1 MVSDSLIKCSACGEL
16 KPVEDFSPNH
26 RSKTGHLSIC
36 KTCQGARVKAGRGR
50 ANLLPP
56 PLLASNNPKFEGL
69 TPRQLIASLRE
80 IVTELKARGYSYKG
94 ELTYTQRI
102 KL

>member
-1 MVSDSLIKCSACGEL
+1 MDSTELIKCSACGEL
-16 KPVEDFSPNH
+16 KPIDSFATNR

-36 KTCQGARVKAGRGR
+36 KTCQGARVKAGRKR
-50 ANLLPP
+50 VNSLPP
-56 PLLASNNPKFEGL
+56 PLLDSRNPKFEGL

-80 IVTELKARGYSYKG
+80 IVSELKARGYSYKG

>member
-1 MVSDSLIKCSACGEL
+1 MDSNEFIKCSACGEL

-56 PLLASNNPKFEGL
+56 RFLPLA
-69 TPRQLIASLRE
+69 TPN
-80 IVTELKARGYSYKG
+80 LKALHPGN
-94 ELTYTQRI
+94 
-102 KL
+102 